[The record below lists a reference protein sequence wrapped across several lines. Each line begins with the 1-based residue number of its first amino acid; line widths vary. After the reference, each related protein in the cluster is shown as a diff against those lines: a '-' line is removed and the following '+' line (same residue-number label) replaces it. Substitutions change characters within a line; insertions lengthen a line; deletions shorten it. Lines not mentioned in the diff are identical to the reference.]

1 MIVVEPVVEE
11 PIEAKRRSR
20 RTLIGVTAGVVV
32 AGALVAFG
40 FSRSDDQREPNSNTP
55 PTIGII
61 QSPAQVFVTQPDV
74 AVPGSAPATND
85 VPTVPTGTADVAF
98 PPVSSNILVP

>member
-1 MIVVEPVVEE
+1 MIVVEPVVE

-20 RTLIGVTAGVVV
+20 RTLIGVTVGVVV
-32 AGALVAFG
+32 AGSLVAYG
-40 FSRSDDQREPNSNTP
+40 FSRSDDAREPNSNTP
-55 PTIGII
+55 PTIGVI
-61 QSPAQVFVTQPDV
+61 QAPAQVFTTQNDV

-98 PPVSSNILVP
+98 PPVSSAILVP